1 MNIVEML
8 LWLPVVLMV
17 FIPCAALVSLIG
29 DAIRDSKK

>member
-17 FIPCAALVSLIG
+17 FIPCAAFVSLIC
-29 DAIRDSKK
+29 DAIRGSKK